1 MEDIAE
7 RIVAEL
13 EPSDGWWKSDTES
26 TLQDA
31 VVTLLNEGVD
41 EEIVEE
47 TLHQV
52 MGAMREEYGE

>member
-7 RIVAEL
+7 RIVGEL

-31 VVTLLNEGVD
+31 AVTLLNEGVD

-47 TLHQV
+47 TLHQI
-52 MGAMREEYGE
+52 MGAMREEYGD